1 MKLLQ
6 SLNILRKN
14 KSKENLIFHKYKIL
28 QEIGIGAFGQV
39 YSVQNIFSKKTFAM
53 KTELLTSQIKYLKT
67 EADYLVLL
75 QGYGIPKIIAY
86 GHNNTHN
93 ILIEEL
99 LGESLDYIFIKKN
112 INCTISDIC
121 MIGLQLLDRLKW
133 IHSKNIIYRD
143 IKPCN
148 ILIGKKDPNV
158 IYLIDFGLCK
168 KYRSSKTEKH
178 IMPKITKFFNGTMNF
193 ASYNA
198 LKGKEQ
204 SRRDDLISLGYV
216 LIFLFKKKLPWNLD
230 VHNFNNDKY
239 NELIKIKK
247 TNANGN
253 LFIDIPEELKQYIN
267 YTKNLKFE
275 QDPDYEYLKSLLYQ
289 ILVRKNIDIKNI
301 FFSWINPKNK
311 KLIGS
316 PGNKNNKKS
325 NFRKRILKNI
335 LEGKSRNNSLSKD
348 NTISNINNSQNIK
361 KCNSHRDIH
370 NSKIKIIKLNNL
382 RNQNNVT
389 NIKIEND
396 FAKTI
401 YNIQNN
407 NEFHKP
413 RRNIIKLNKKKLT
426 QLDFNHNN
434 VITLNNETQNYPINF
449 IKKNMTIKNLER
461 IKIIRKPIILEKDP
475 SFNRNEIINNL
486 QNNTIDYTE
495 EKNIFEKKINQKRRN
510 ILKFNKALKI
520 RSFNRINEDIYHE
533 LNKANSN
540 STKSN
545 KLNYNINITY
555 NNYGGNN
562 VLDNNENLNYK
573 QTPTNFEVMIINNY
587 NNINRDQFK
596 KY

>member
-1 MKLLQ
+1 MKILQ
-6 SLNILRKN
+6 SLNVLRKN

-53 KTELLTSQIKYLKT
+53 KTELLTSQKKNLET
-67 EADYLVLL
+67 EAYYLVLL
-75 QGYGIPKIIAY
+75 QGYGIPKIITY

-99 LGESLDYIFIKKN
+99 LGKSLDYIFIKKN

-148 ILIGKKDPNV
+148 ILIGKQDPNV

-275 QDPDYEYLKSLLYQ
+275 QDPDYEYLKSLLY
-289 ILVRKNIDIKNI
+289 
-301 FFSWINPKNK
+301 
-311 KLIGS
+311 
-316 PGNKNNKKS
+316 
-325 NFRKRILKNI
+325 
-335 LEGKSRNNSLSKD
+335 
-348 NTISNINNSQNIK
+348 
-361 KCNSHRDIH
+361 
-370 NSKIKIIKLNNL
+370 
-382 RNQNNVT
+382 
-389 NIKIEND
+389 
-396 FAKTI
+396 
-401 YNIQNN
+401 
-407 NEFHKP
+407 
-413 RRNIIKLNKKKLT
+413 
-426 QLDFNHNN
+426 
-434 VITLNNETQNYPINF
+434 
-449 IKKNMTIKNLER
+449 
-461 IKIIRKPIILEKDP
+461 
-475 SFNRNEIINNL
+475 
-486 QNNTIDYTE
+486 
-495 EKNIFEKKINQKRRN
+495 
-510 ILKFNKALKI
+510 
-520 RSFNRINEDIYHE
+520 
-533 LNKANSN
+533 
-540 STKSN
+540 
-545 KLNYNINITY
+545 
-555 NNYGGNN
+555 
-562 VLDNNENLNYK
+562 
-573 QTPTNFEVMIINNY
+573 
-587 NNINRDQFK
+587 
-596 KY
+596 